1 MTTDPIGELIEAAKE
16 SETDRSALVMLRLH
30 NAIAAVEQ
38 MRRETKRP
46 EVVGSDK
53 TILGIVCP
61 YIHDDFYACR
71 GDGSC
76 LNDSLTMAAGKI
88 ALDKDLH
95 LQEKP

>member
-46 EVVGSDK
+46 EVVPDGRGNFRYYKPSD
-53 TILGIVCP
+53 TDPLLDLLLG
-61 YIHDDFYACR
+61 
-71 GDGSC
+71 
-76 LNDSLTMAAGKI
+76 GK
-88 ALDKDLH
+88 
-95 LQEKP
+95 